1 MILITNSWSTVI
13 KRKKNHRCSGPS
25 NSIIIN
31 ISVLKCYT
39 CTEPC
44 YNVGQQQTII
54 YRETDGRGRFFGYR
68 NETEKNSH

>member
-13 KRKKNHRCSGPS
+13 KGKKNHRCSGPS

-31 ISVLKCYT
+31 ISVLKGYT

-44 YNVGQQQTII
+44 YNVAQPAN
-54 YRETDGRGRFFGYR
+54 Y
-68 NETEKNSH
+68 NL